1 MPLEQYTF
9 DPSWIDSD
17 FITPQEQHTFNPS
30 RINADFAIP
39 VGNFTDANIQARS
52 EADHDDNRLSK
63 PRFESND
70 FQYTIRD
77 NPSPTD
83 LSWTPYG
90 DQATTQDLEKKNQQH
105 SIIGLSQ
112 IGQTHTTL
120 SRDFGSTKSPSV
132 TQALA
137 AAKAEE
143 ATWQEVLCIR
153 RRTEDLKRIA
163 QTGRTI
169 QGPTAQ
175 GDGVYF

>member
-1 MPLEQYTF
+1 MPISPYRLVISPMQIYKPVPRLTMMTTDF
-9 DPSWIDSD
+9 PNLGLKVMISNTPSE
-17 FITPQEQHTFNPS
+17 ITPRQQTSH
-30 RINADFAIP
+30 
-39 VGNFTDANIQARS
+39 G
-52 EADHDDNRLSK
+52 RLTETRRQPK
-63 PRFESND
+63 
-70 FQYTIRD
+70 T
-77 NPSPTD
+77 
-83 LSWTPYG
+83 L
-90 DQATTQDLEKKNQQH
+90 KKNQQH

-143 ATWQEVLCIR
+143 ATWQEVLCKR
-153 RRTEDLKRIA
+153 WRTVDLKRIA

>member
-1 MPLEQYTF
+1 MQIYKPVLRPTMMTTDF
-9 DPSWIDSD
+9 PDLGLKVMISNTPSE
-17 FITPQEQHTFNPS
+17 ITPRQQTSH
-30 RINADFAIP
+30 
-39 VGNFTDANIQARS
+39 G
-52 EADHDDNRLSK
+52 RLTETRRQPK
-63 PRFESND
+63 
-70 FQYTIRD
+70 T
-77 NPSPTD
+77 
-83 LSWTPYG
+83 L
-90 DQATTQDLEKKNQQH
+90 KKNPQQH

-137 AAKAEE
+137 AAKAEK

-163 QTGRTI
+163 QTGRTV

-175 GDGVYF
+175 GDGVYFSRHQQKLTGHPYLQVVSV

>member
-1 MPLEQYTF
+1 MTT
-9 DPSWIDSD
+9 D
-17 FITPQEQHTFNPS
+17 FPDLGLKVMI
-30 RINADFAIP
+30 
-39 VGNFTDANIQARS
+39 
-52 EADHDDNRLSK
+52 
-63 PRFESND
+63 SN
-70 FQYTIRD
+70 TIRD

-90 DQATTQDLEKKNQQH
+90 DQATTQDLEEKNQQH

-120 SRDFGSTKSPSV
+120 SRDFGSIKSPSV

-153 RRTEDLKRIA
+153 WRTEDLKRIA